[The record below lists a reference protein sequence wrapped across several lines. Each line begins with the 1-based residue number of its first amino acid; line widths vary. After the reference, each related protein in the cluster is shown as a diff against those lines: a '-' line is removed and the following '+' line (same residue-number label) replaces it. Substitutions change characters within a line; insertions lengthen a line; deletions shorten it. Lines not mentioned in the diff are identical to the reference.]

1 MEDPRIISALFIFL
15 KMAYYNVLI
24 NIEPYIRSFRQF
36 TRQSKHSNHR
46 YFIDPRPIG
55 SAPHLW
61 GVFENLLAD
70 SYDYSRSLSRSF
82 SPQPLQL
89 TQVRQG

>member
-1 MEDPRIISALFIFL
+1 MEFSAINTDTGG
-15 KMAYYNVLI
+15 KLI
-24 NIEPYIRSFRQF
+24 VILYGLLLEPYIRSFRQF